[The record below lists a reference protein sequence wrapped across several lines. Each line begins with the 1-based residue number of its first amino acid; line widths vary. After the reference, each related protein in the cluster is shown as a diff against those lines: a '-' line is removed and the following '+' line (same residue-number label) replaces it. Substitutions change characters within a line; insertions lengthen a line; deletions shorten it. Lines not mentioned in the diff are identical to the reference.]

1 MLEAQMSAPPPALTP
16 IERRRAKAERAK
28 ARRNELL
35 LKDLLADP
43 RVAGNEPRLA
53 ALSTMAAPY
62 WLSLF
67 TPKQFRRILDAVQAS
82 WRTTEQTIQVPA

>member
-1 MLEAQMSAPPPALTP
+1 MSAPTPAPTP
-16 IERRRAKAERAK
+16 LERRRAKAERAK
-28 ARRNELL
+28 ARLNEFL

-43 RVAGNEPRLA
+43 RVTGNEQRLA

-67 TPKQFRRILDAVQAS
+67 TPKQFGRILDAVQAS
-82 WRTTEQTIQVPA
+82 WRATTDETIQVPV